1 MELKYSIWM
10 VSLGLLLSS
19 CAKTEKS
26 DAYGQF
32 ETDEV
37 TISAEASGVLKSF
50 NVKEGFELVAGQKVG
65 RIDTTQLALSKKEL
79 EASMQSIRTNINKLN
94 ARAAVYEE
102 QLKTAEKERERVQNL
117 KANEAATQQQMDQA
131 VGQVKVLRKQIAAV
145 EVEKQSVFAE
155 LKTMRAKVAK
165 VEDQLKKTQIINPI
179 QGMVLASYVEPFE
192 LVSVGKPLYQI
203 ANLDEVTLRVYVSG
217 AQLSSIKL
225 GQKVNVFI
233 DKNETENERMSG
245 TISWIASEAEFTPRM
260 IQTKEERVTQ
270 VYAVKVRV
278 PNREGKLKIGMPGEV
293 NF

>member
-10 VSLGLLLSS
+10 VALGLLVSACS
-19 CAKTEKS
+19 KTEKS

-32 ETDEV
+32 EADEV
-37 TISAEASGVLKSF
+37 TISAEAFGVLKSF
-50 NVKEGFELVAGQKVG
+50 EVKEGFELAAGQKVG

-79 EASMQSIRTNINKLN
+79 EASIQSVRTNINKLN

-102 QLKTAEKERERVQNL
+102 QLKTAAKERERVQNL
-117 KANEAATQQQMDQA
+117 KADEAATQQQMDQA
-131 VGQVKVLRKQIAAV
+131 VGQVNVLKKQIAAIK
-145 EVEKQSVFAE
+145 VEKQSVFAE
-155 LKTMRAKVAK
+155 LKTMRAKIAK
-165 VEDQLKKTQIINPI
+165 VEDQLQKTQVINPI
-179 QGMVLASYVEPFE
+179 QGIVLASYAEPFE

-203 ANLDEVTLRVYVSG
+203 ANLDELTLRIYVSG

-225 GQKVNVFI
+225 GQKVEVLI
-233 DKNETENERMSG
+233 DKNEAENERTSG

-278 PNREGKLKIGMPGEV
+278 PNSEGKLKIGMPGEV